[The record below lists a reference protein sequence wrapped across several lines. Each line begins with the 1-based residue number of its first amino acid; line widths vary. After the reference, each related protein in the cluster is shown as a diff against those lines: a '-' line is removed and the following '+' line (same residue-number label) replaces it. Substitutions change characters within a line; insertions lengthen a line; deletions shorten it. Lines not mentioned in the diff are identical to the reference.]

1 MSVGLYTVSGQP
13 YADYLSSLE
22 LYHQASI
29 WLCLT
34 VVIVTVWLTL
44 KKQQH
49 NKERL
54 LSCTSGIASLEF
66 LMVLL
71 PLLIIVLALIQISL
85 MINAQLHVGYAAFAA
100 GRSAST
106 VIYEKTDAEDEGV
119 LANASNEG
127 STKWVRIK
135 RATVPALLPIS
146 PGRVKSAVKA
156 YAAFEASAVVDG
168 GSFGGISFDSVPES
182 LLGQLGPMVMH
193 RGGDFYTQLPTRA
206 ERGAVKALYADLATE
221 VWINGRNADGEL
233 KEGGESAEAFDL
245 SEADTLTV
253 DVSYHL
259 WLNVPYAGRTMKTAM
274 DWEFAFLSPFLVPT
288 TELSETVVVSA
299 WRKRKA
305 F

>member
-1 MSVGLYTVSGQP
+1 
-13 YADYLSSLE
+13 
-22 LYHQASI
+22 
-29 WLCLT
+29 
-34 VVIVTVWLTL
+34 
-44 KKQQH
+44 
-49 NKERL
+49 
-54 LSCTSGIASLEF
+54 
-66 LMVLL
+66 MVLL
-71 PLLIIVLALIQISL
+71 PLLIIVLALVQISL

-146 PGRVKSAVKA
+146 PGRVESAVKA
-156 YAAFEASAVVDG
+156 YAAFEAGAVVDG

-193 RGGDFYTQLPTRA
+193 RGGDFYTQLPTRV

-221 VWINGRNADGEL
+221 VWVNGRNSDGEL

-253 DVSYHL
+253 DVTYHL

>member
-1 MSVGLYTVSGQP
+1 MKLGIYTISGQP
-13 YADYLSSLE
+13 YTEYLSWLE
-22 LYHQASI
+22 LYYEASVA
-29 WLCLT
+29 LCTL
-34 VVIVTVWLTL
+34 IVAATVWFALR
-44 KKQQH
+44 KRR
-49 NKERL
+49 NIGERL
-54 LSCTSGIASLEF
+54 VSNTSAIASLEF

-71 PLLIIVLALIQISL
+71 PLFIIVLALIQISL

-106 VIYEKTDAEDEGV
+106 VIYEKTDAEDEGI
-119 LANASNEG
+119 LANASDDG

-146 PGRVKSAVKA
+146 PGRMESAAKA
-156 YAAFEASAVVDG
+156 YAAFEAGAVVDG
-168 GSFGGISFDSVPES
+168 GSFGGVSFDSAPES
-182 LLGQLGPMVMH
+182 LIGQLGPMVIH
-193 RGGDFYTQLPTRA
+193 RGLTFYQENTTRLG
-206 ERGAVKALYADLATE
+206 RGGVKALYTDLATD
-221 VWINGRNADGEL
+221 VWVNGRNADGEL

-245 SEADTLTV
+245 SDADTLTV
-253 DVSYHL
+253 EVTYHF

-288 TELSETVVVSA
+288 TQLSETVVVSA